1 MDVFYILQ
9 SIFCN
14 KMKLRLV
21 DGTRRNNLSKED
33 LFDLWINSIL
43 NLHSAAKIIH
53 SKAPLDIYEAII
65 QTLKISPAAV
75 SVNET
80 C

>member
-21 DGTRRNNLSKED
+21 DGASIGKEAP
-33 LFDLWINSIL
+33 FDLWINSIL

-53 SKAPLDIYEAII
+53 RKAPLDIYEAII